1 MIGRVVSTKMKNTAV
16 VTVERRVTHPLYKKS
31 YRRSKKYFLEDTL
44 GVKPGDLVEFIKIRP
59 ISKLKHWKVVKVL
72 GSSIAEIA
80 SLELKAHAAKVIE
93 EAIPV
98 SPGSS
103 QGGPEKETVESSVVS
118 QQTEE
123 IEVKKE
129 TKKVKKGSK

>member
-59 ISKLKHWKVVKVL
+59 ISKLKHWQVVKVL
-72 GSSIAEIA
+72 SSSIAEIA
-80 SLELKAHAAKVIE
+80 LKELKESAALVIE
-93 EAIPV
+93 EV
-98 SPGSS
+98 M
-103 QGGPEKETVESSVVS
+103 PEKEIKESSAVS
-118 QQTEE
+118 QQAEE
-123 IEVKKE
+123 LAPKKE
-129 TKKVKKGSK
+129 TKKVKTRKEKSNS